1 MKIKNHNFKDY
12 SSILFIFIFSCL
24 LSYGIGI
31 GSQTLSYFG
40 LPVVFITML
49 LSYTL
54 HWIAFIPAYLFKTEK
69 FYDILGTIAYLS
81 VTGLAIYFTLY
92 LSEEKLQSRSI
103 FVASLVIIWAL
114 RLGIFLLI
122 RVLKNGEDRRFR
134 EPMQSFSKFLLWWS
148 MSAFW
153 VFLTTLNAI
162 TMLTNNFDSI
172 FDIFFI
178 IGLIFWFVG
187 FSIELISDEQKR
199 KFKLNPKNNENFI
212 SNGLWSYS
220 RHPNY
225 FGEIILWIGISIMSL
240 PTLVGLQFLSLI
252 SPVFIYF
259 LLTRISGVNLLEERA
274 DSKWGNQKDYQ
285 EYKRKTPILI
295 PFKNTL

>member
-31 GSQTLSYFG
+31 ESQTLSYFG

-81 VTGLAIYFTLY
+81 VIGLAIYFTLY

-162 TMLTNNFDSI
+162 TMLINNYKSLFDV
-172 FDIFFI
+172 FFI
-178 IGLIFWFVG
+178 LGLIFWITGFV
-187 FSIELISDEQKR
+187 IELISDEQKR
-199 KFKLNPKNNENFI
+199 RFKMNPENNKNFI
-212 SNGLWSYS
+212 STGLWSYS

-225 FGEIILWIGISIMSL
+225 FGEILLWVGIATMSV
-240 PTLVGLQFLSLI
+240 PTLEGIQFLSLI
-252 SPVFIYF
+252 SPIFIYF
-259 LLTRISGVNLLEERA
+259 LLTRISGVNLLEQRA
-274 DSKWGNQKDYQ
+274 DNMWGNQKDYQ
-285 EYKRKTPILI
+285 DYKKKTPILV
-295 PFKNTL
+295 PFKRYK